1 MMKGYYAAHRRYVL
15 CFDVRDDRRRA
26 RLVKRL
32 RDFGDRVQRSV
43 FEAVLDDA
51 GFQRL
56 QAAVEKTID
65 PGEDSF
71 FAYRLCPPC
80 EARVLRLGRQD
91 APHDG
96 REAVFLA

>member
-1 MMKGYYAAHRRYVL
+1 MKDGYYAAHRRYVL
-15 CFDVRDDRRRA
+15 CFDVRDNRRRA

-32 RDFGDRVQRSV
+32 SDFGRRVQKSV

-51 GFQRL
+51 GFRRL
-56 QAAVEKTID
+56 QAVVEKNLD
-65 PGEDSF
+65 LGEDSF

-80 EARVLRLGRQD
+80 EARVVRLGRQD

-96 REAVFLA
+96 REEVFLA